1 MSVTFAE
8 LNRCL
13 PLVLTSNYPVLL
25 RGRHGIGKSQV
36 LYHYAEQLNLPVVER
51 RASQMTEGDL
61 LGIPSPVSENING
74 EEATKFRP
82 FDWLVRACT
91 EPCVLFFDEIDRA
104 ILEVRQG
111 IFELTDSRKLAG
123 WHLHPGTHI
132 VAAINGG
139 EDSGNYQVGEMD
151 PAELDR
157 WAVFDLVPSV
167 QDWISWAVDNE
178 INQSIISFIRE
189 NESFLEFKE
198 EPEPGKVYPS
208 RRSWDRFSCV
218 TSSIIE
224 GVIDNKESEVD
235 VLFNLTSCFLGA
247 DTAIAFVDYVKT
259 INRQVK
265 VSDIVEDGKLEK
277 VSDFSLTEHTNLIN
291 KMDDLNIMKTP
302 LEPQHVKNIAAY
314 FVSLPSEAAM
324 RLWCVV
330 GSGDR
335 KNVVAFHKAEVGGK
349 RVSVALLNMAR
360 YSQEKDLDDTNDS
373 TL

>member
-13 PLVLTSNYPVLL
+13 PLVMTSKYPVLL

-36 LYHYAEQLNLPVVER
+36 VYQYAEELNLPVVER

-61 LGIPSPVSENING
+61 LGIPSPESENING
-74 EEATKFRP
+74 EQATKFRP

-157 WAVFDLVPSV
+157 WHASGHSEKGSLHEPAQRVRPSSSRMRRMCCGDVGVASHVRTWGVLV
-167 QDWISWAVDNE
+167 
-178 INQSIISFIRE
+178 
-189 NESFLEFKE
+189 
-198 EPEPGKVYPS
+198 G
-208 RRSWDRFSCV
+208 
-218 TSSIIE
+218 
-224 GVIDNKESEVD
+224 
-235 VLFNLTSCFLGA
+235 
-247 DTAIAFVDYVKT
+247 
-259 INRQVK
+259 
-265 VSDIVEDGKLEK
+265 
-277 VSDFSLTEHTNLIN
+277 
-291 KMDDLNIMKTP
+291 
-302 LEPQHVKNIAAY
+302 
-314 FVSLPSEAAM
+314 
-324 RLWCVV
+324 
-330 GSGDR
+330 
-335 KNVVAFHKAEVGGK
+335 
-349 RVSVALLNMAR
+349 
-360 YSQEKDLDDTNDS
+360 
-373 TL
+373 